1 MITVA
6 NAQEQKNAPK
16 IIILLLYPIL
26 SAVKWIPHEEQDEK
40 TWIIIIIIYKQYQL
54 NSKEE
59 TLKIKNKFMDD
70 HMISILFC
78 DCTDGSVG

>member
-16 IIILLLYPIL
+16 ILIIVPN
-26 SAVKWIPHEEQDEK
+26 SVCWWSGFHMKNEDEK
-40 TWIIIIIIYKQYQL
+40 SWIIIIIYKQYQL

-59 TLKIKNKFMDD
+59 TLK
-70 HMISILFC
+70 
-78 DCTDGSVG
+78 

>member
-1 MITVA
+1 M
-6 NAQEQKNAPK
+6 
-16 IIILLLYPIL
+16 
-26 SAVKWIPHEEQDEK
+26 KWIPHEEQDEK
-40 TWIIIIIIYKQYQL
+40 SWIIIIIIYKQYQL

-78 DCTDGSVG
+78 DCTDGSVGWLTRSWVWTPATPTLRVVK